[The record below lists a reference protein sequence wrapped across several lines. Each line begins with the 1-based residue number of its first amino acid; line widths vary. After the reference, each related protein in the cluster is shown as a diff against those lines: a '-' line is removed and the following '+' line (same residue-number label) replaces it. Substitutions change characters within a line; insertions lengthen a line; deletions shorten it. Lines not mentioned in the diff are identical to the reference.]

1 MHKIQVLKFSHK
13 WKVSQHLFFRIILT
27 TTVNLFFSW
36 KNFDLLDEKKTTQN
50 LKIFTKFR
58 QQLTV
63 FQFLTVKGNVFFLE
77 STEPLGVRNVQVSLA
92 KKFYCL
98 NLTSTTSQTLYKTR
112 EKSDKEK
119 MSSAKTAQFR
129 QQLGEKTNIVG
140 FFFQRLDRNFF
151 CWRTA
156 LGLLLK

>member
-1 MHKIQVLKFSHK
+1 MKVEQAPFFSHSFNNNRKPVLQLKKFRSARRKKDNSKSENIHKIPVT
-13 WKVSQHLFFRIILT
+13 I
-27 TTVNLFFSW
+27 N
-36 KNFDLLDEKKTTQN
+36 
-50 LKIFTKFR
+50 IF
-58 QQLTV
+58 QELN
-63 FQFLTVKGNVFFLE
+63 FLTVKGNVFFLE

-129 QQLGEKTNIVG
+129 QQLGEKNEYCG
-140 FFFQRLDRNFF
+140 FFFFVEQIETFSAEEQVHG
-151 CWRTA
+151 CC
-156 LGLLLK
+156 

>member
-1 MHKIQVLKFSHK
+1 MIVGDKNVLFFLASIVEQCAYATSKFDRFQVLKFSDM
-13 WKVSQHLFFRIILT
+13 WKLSKHLFFRIILT

-36 KNFDLLDEKKTTQN
+36 KSFDLVDEKKTTQN

-77 STEPLGVRNVQVSLA
+77 STEQLGVRNVQVMLA

-98 NLTSTTSQTLYKTR
+98 NLTSTTS
-112 EKSDKEK
+112 
-119 MSSAKTAQFR
+119 
-129 QQLGEKTNIVG
+129 
-140 FFFQRLDRNFF
+140 
-151 CWRTA
+151 
-156 LGLLLK
+156 